1 MRPKPS
7 DDPVM
12 KTRAIIVSLSENLIN
27 GMFVNFESLFRTL
40 LEGTQPEVVSLVHGS
55 RLLPPEVN
63 GAWTLH
69 NFLGHGAATFA
80 LPQQKERGGCLGRT
94 HAPYYHLT

>member
-27 GMFVNFESLFRTL
+27 EPFANFESLVRAL
-40 LEGTQPEVVSLVHGS
+40 LEGTQPEVMSLVQCIS
-55 RLLPPEVN
+55 SSQ
-63 GAWTLH
+63 T
-69 NFLGHGAATFA
+69 AASAGLKTATPLRPITRSF
-80 LPQQKERGGCLGRT
+80 C
-94 HAPYYHLT
+94 